1 MGFNGKQWFLVK
13 IAMSKRKK
21 LTVYDYLKS
30 KGKRQLSNLFIHTV
44 EEAVA
49 AEEAG
54 IDYIVAAH
62 DLPKFGINASLNDV
76 KKIREVAP
84 NCFMQSAGPIPPA
97 SEYEAIKFAHDYLSF
112 GVDCIYVGNHSLKWI
127 RAMRDENIPTIG
139 HVGLIPG
146 KATWIGGLRAIG
158 KTADE
163 AIGVL
168 KHTLDLQEAGVI
180 GVELEVVPPK
190 VAKVITDKVEIITM
204 SMGSGSDCDAQFL
217 FSNDVLG
224 WNEGHIPRH
233 ARVYR
238 NFKKEYARLQEERIL
253 AFKEFHEDTI
263 NKKFNDPKI
272 NVQIKDDEFDKFLEL
287 AEKI

>member
-1 MGFNGKQWFLVK
+1 MN
-13 IAMSKRKK
+13 KRKK

-30 KGKRQLSNLFIHTV
+30 KGKRQLSNLFVHTV
-44 EEAVA
+44 EEAAA
-49 AEEAG
+49 AEQAE

-62 DLPKFGINASLNDV
+62 DLPQFGINASLNDV

-84 NCFMQSAGPIPPA
+84 SCFMQSAGPVPPA

-127 RAMRDENIPTIG
+127 KAMRDENIPTIG

-168 KHTLDLQEAGVI
+168 KHTLDLQDAGVI

-190 VAKVITDKVEIITM
+190 VAKVITEKVEIITM
-204 SMGSGSDCDAQFL
+204 SMGSGSECDAQFL

-238 NFKKEYARLQEERIL
+238 NFKKEYARLQEERIA
-253 AFKEFHEDTI
+253 AFKEFHEDTK
-263 NKKFNDPKI
+263 NKNFNDPKI
-272 NVQIKDDEFDKFLEL
+272 TVQIQDDEFDKFLEL
-287 AEKI
+287 AEKIEQFR